1 MAGEKDPKDPILV
14 LMTCKDVTE
23 AEKIAGELVKDG
35 LAACVN
41 IINKVRSIYRWQGEI
56 CRDTEALCVIKTV
69 MENFEPLKDKIK
81 SLHSYTVPEVIALPI
96 GAGSN
101 KYLKWLIKETKIP
114 VKT

>member
-1 MAGEKDPKDPILV
+1 MADNSKDPIVV
-14 LMTCKDVTE
+14 LMTAKDITE

-69 MENFEPLKDKIK
+69 KGNFEVLKDKIK
-81 SLHSYTVPEVIALPI
+81 SMHSYTVPEVIGLPI
-96 GAGSN
+96 DIGSE
-101 KYLKWLIKETKIP
+101 KYLKWLVKETKTL
-114 VKT
+114 VKI

>member
-1 MAGEKDPKDPILV
+1 MPLDKDPIIV
-14 LMTCKDVTE
+14 LMTTKDITE

-69 MENFEPLKDKIK
+69 KGNFPALKDKIK
-81 SLHSYTVPEVIALPI
+81 SLHSYTVPEIIGFPI
-96 GAGSN
+96 QESSE
-101 KYLKWLIKETKIP
+101 KYLKWLLKETK
-114 VKT
+114 VLAKT

>member
-1 MAGEKDPKDPILV
+1 MSDSKDPIV
-14 LMTCKDVTE
+14 VFMTTQDITE

-69 MENFEPLKDKIK
+69 KGNFEALKDKIK
-81 SLHSYTVPEVIALPI
+81 SMHSYTVPEVIGLPI
-96 GAGSN
+96 DVGSD
-101 KYLKWLIKETKIP
+101 KYLKWLVKETKTLA
-114 VKT
+114 KT

>member
-1 MAGEKDPKDPILV
+1 MADDSKDPIVV
-14 LMTCKDVTE
+14 LMTAKDITE

-69 MENFEPLKDKIK
+69 KGNFETLKDKIK
-81 SLHSYTVPEVIALPI
+81 SLHSYTVPEVIGLPI
-96 GAGSN
+96 NIGSE
-101 KYLKWLIKETKIP
+101 KYLKWLVKETK
-114 VKT
+114 VLAKT

>member
-1 MAGEKDPKDPILV
+1 MPLDKDPIVV
-14 LMTCKDVTE
+14 LMTAKDITE

-69 MENFEPLKDKIK
+69 KGNFPALKDKIK
-81 SLHSYTVPEVIALPI
+81 SMHSYTVPEVIGLPI
-96 GAGSN
+96 ELRSE
-101 KYLKWLIKETKIP
+101 KYLKWLVKETK
-114 VKT
+114 VLAKT

>member
-1 MAGEKDPKDPILV
+1 MADDSKDPIIV
-14 LMTCKDVTE
+14 LMTAKDITE

-69 MENFEPLKDKIK
+69 KGNFEVLKDKIK
-81 SLHSYTVPEVIALPI
+81 SLHSYTVPEVIGLPI
-96 GAGSN
+96 DIGSE
-101 KYLKWLIKETKIP
+101 KYLKWLVKETK
-114 VKT
+114 VLAKT

>member
-1 MAGEKDPKDPILV
+1 MSDDKDPIVV
-14 LMTCKDVTE
+14 LMTAPDITE

-41 IINKVRSIYRWQGEI
+41 IINKVRSVYRWQGEV
-56 CRDTEALCVIKTV
+56 CRETEALCVIKTV
-69 MENFEPLKDKIK
+69 KGNFEALKDKIK
-81 SLHSYTVPEVIALPI
+81 SMHSYTVPEVIGLPI
-96 GAGSN
+96 EEGSE